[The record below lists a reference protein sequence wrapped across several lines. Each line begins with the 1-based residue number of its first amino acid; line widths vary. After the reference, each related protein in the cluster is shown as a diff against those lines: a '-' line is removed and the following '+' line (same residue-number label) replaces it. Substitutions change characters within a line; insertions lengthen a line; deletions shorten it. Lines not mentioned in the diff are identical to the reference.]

1 MPVRRLLLI
10 LACALSRAQVPH
22 DAPHQRAAAA
32 ATRRLKKSPPKK
44 LAAAAS
50 ETKRLGDGCYH
61 VFLDVGSN
69 RGVHGRF
76 FFEPVVCPA
85 VLLLAR

>member
-1 MPVRRLLLI
+1 MPVRRLVLLGF
-10 LACALSRAQVPH
+10 LACAQAQVPR
-22 DAPHQRAAAA
+22 DAAVA
-32 ATRRLKKSPPKK
+32 ATRRLKKSPPPKK
-44 LAAAAS
+44 HAAAAS

-76 FFEPVVCPA
+76 FYEPELYP
-85 VLLLAR
+85 R